1 MRMFTR
7 IAVLAAAVG
16 VFSAGAVAQGSTAGT
31 LSIELKGLT
40 KDNASKVETAL
51 AQLERDGFRCTTCDH
66 FAKAAGDCP
75 GCKTKLVAEKAGT
88 LLSDV
93 KIDAAKNIA
102 AFGVASAYGVRL
114 SEIAAALKPMG
125 IEIDT
130 SKLAI
135 VSFTRLTVTGIESED
150 AGKTFEKALKD
161 AKLYD
166 ALDADVNPEQ
176 RMAIVIVG
184 GTKTAPTFEA
194 ITKTVEKAG
203 PFKITEVTWTA
214 ACPKCAEKGMKHAG
228 CTSCWQKG
236 T

>member
-7 IAVLAAAVG
+7 IAVLAAVAG
-16 VFSAGAVAQGSTAGT
+16 VFSVGALAQGSTAGL
-31 LSIELKGLT
+31 LSIEMKGLT
-40 KDNASKVETAL
+40 KDNAAKVETAL
-51 AQLERDGFRCTTCDH
+51 AKLGRDGFRCATCDY
-66 FAKAAGDCP
+66 FAKEAGDCP
-75 GCKTKLVAEKAGT
+75 GCNTALVADKAET
-88 LLSDV
+88 LLRDV

-102 AFGVASAYGVRL
+102 TFGVAGQNGVRL
-114 SEIAAALKPMG
+114 SEIAAALKPMAV
-125 IEIDT
+125 EIDP
-130 SKLAI
+130 SKLPIA
-135 VSFTRLTVTGIESED
+135 SFTRLTVTGIESED
-150 AGKTFEKALKD
+150 AGKTFEKAFKD

-166 ALDADVNPEQ
+166 AFKAGIDVEHH
-176 RMAIVIVG
+176 MAILIVG

-228 CTSCWQKG
+228 CMSCWEKG

>member
-1 MRMFTR
+1 MFTR
-7 IAVLAAAVG
+7 IAVLATAVG
-16 VFSAGAVAQGSTAGT
+16 VMSVWAVAQGTAAGA

-40 KDNASKVETAL
+40 KDNAAKAETAL
-51 AQLERDGFRCTTCDH
+51 AKLERDGFRCTTCDY
-66 FAKAAGDCP
+66 FAKEAGDCP
-75 GCKTKLVAEKAGT
+75 ACKTALAAEKAGT
-88 LLSDV
+88 LLQGV

-102 AFGVASAYGVRL
+102 TFGVASAYGVRL
-114 SEIAAALKPMG
+114 SEIAAALKTVG

-135 VSFTRLTVTGIESED
+135 APFTRLTVTGIESED
-150 AGKTFEKALKD
+150 AGKTFEKAFKD

-166 ALDADVNPEQ
+166 AVNADVNAEHK
-176 RMAIVIVG
+176 MAILIVG
-184 GTKTAPTFEA
+184 GTKTAPTFET

-228 CTSCWQKG
+228 CMSCWQKG

>member
-1 MRMFTR
+1 MRTFTR
-7 IAVLAAAVG
+7 IAVLAAAAG

-40 KDNASKVETAL
+40 KDNAAKVETAL
-51 AQLERDGFRCTTCDH
+51 AKLERDGFRCTTCDY
-66 FAKAAGDCP
+66 FAKEAGDCP
-75 GCKTKLVAEKAGT
+75 ACKTALVAEKAGT
-88 LLSDV
+88 LLKDV
-93 KIDAAKNIA
+93 KIDAAKNIVT
-102 AFGVASAYGVRL
+102 FGVASAYGTRL

-125 IEIDT
+125 VEIDT

-135 VSFTRLTVTGIESED
+135 ASFTRLTVTGIKSED
-150 AGKTFEKALKD
+150 AAKTFEKAFKD

-166 ALDADVNPEQ
+166 SVKTDVNVEHG
-176 RMAIVIVG
+176 MAILIVG

-228 CTSCWQKG
+228 CMSCWEKG